1 MYMIHT
7 VLNDYNKKYNGTR
20 KRTNTL
26 GCLKEMN
33 KISIDNTNIAL
44 DDSIRLLVAY
54 TKRFDVILNI
64 KFGEKIGRD
73 DDNIYYVFNNGYFQQ
88 MTRWW
93 YSENRFKTCDYIQQ
107 DLDEFTRYL
116 EGYYNNILMSD
127 GFKYDK
133 INDGATFKKVATF
146 NEELNNFIKQ
156 LVTGIYTLKQ
166 TYGET
171 IETAYIFGT
180 KEGDEKAKEIVS
192 YIDHKITRML
202 YYKNLFLQIFNK

>member
-1 MYMIHT
+1 MIHT
-7 VLNDYNKKYNGTR
+7 VLNDYNKKYNGSR

-156 LVTGIYTLKQ
+156 LVYDVFSFSCFNWNCLSNIFRCYFIAKNINWTTFLSQ
-166 TYGET
+166 TDNP
-171 IETAYIFGT
+171 IFDSIFACNGYMVKT
-180 KEGDEKAKEIVS
+180 KLD
-192 YIDHKITRML
+192 
-202 YYKNLFLQIFNK
+202 